1 MLLYASKLSFRVMAP
16 KPQRIRHLVGATWQ
30 NAMKKARTMSTETD
44 TESSMK
50 DGFSKYADYL
60 NNLLSCGQVSR
71 SSLTS
76 YNVLANLMQENV
88 KNDKRERVVKASRD
102 ITMNSK
108 KVIFQVHRWLY
119 VVFSIPESWIYAL
132 LLMSKQNKEEVL
144 DKAVKDLA
152 AVTDQYLSRLV
163 KELQG
168 TDFWKLRRAYS
179 PGVQEY
185 VEAATLCNFCK
196 TGTLLTLDEM
206 NATLLPLSEPSVE
219 PLQINILDYI
229 LGLADL
235 TGELMRLAIGRISE
249 GELDFAEKICS
260 FVREI
265 YRNLTLIAPE
275 MDDSSDMKQKME
287 TMLQSVMKIENAC
300 FSVHVRGSEY
310 IPLLGSGDTSYPLL
324 DMPDIE

>member
-1 MLLYASKLSFRVMAP
+1 MLLHAYKLSLVVMAP
-16 KPQRIRHLVGATWQ
+16 KPRIRHLAGATWQ
-30 NAMKKARTMSTETD
+30 SAMKRARTMSTETE
-44 TESSMK
+44 TESSSMK
-50 DGFSKYADYL
+50 DAFSKYADYL
-60 NNLLSCGQVSR
+60 NNL
-71 SSLTS
+71 
-76 YNVLANLMQENV
+76 
-88 KNDKRERVVKASRD
+88 NDKRERVVKASRD

-108 KVIFQVHRWLY
+108 KVIFQVHR
-119 VVFSIPESWIYAL
+119 I
-132 LLMSKQNKEEVL
+132 SKHNKEEVL

-152 AVTDQYLSRLV
+152 AVTDQYVSRLV

-196 TGTLLTLDEM
+196 TGNLLTLDEI
-206 NATLLPLSEPSVE
+206 NAAFLPLSDPSVE

-265 YRNLTLIAPE
+265 YRKLTLIAPE
-275 MDDSSDMKQKME
+275 MDDPLDMKQKME
-287 TMLQSVMKIENAC
+287 TMLQSVMKIENEREVFVCCRSSCSSLPGYANGVENC
-300 FSVHVRGSEY
+300 IKLVRKGILEGRIFHILSEGTWWKLY
-310 IPLLGSGDTSYPLL
+310 ATL
-324 DMPDIE
+324 